1 MMQRWLP
8 VGSGAASR
16 PILLAVTVLLGT
28 LIAAGCGLAPSAGP
42 AVCDGISSELG
53 GCDPDRATFVAT
65 ECATIADEFGRQ
77 LEAKVLQIVDG
88 PESAEESKAVRVG
101 AVTVVTASLANRHI
115 RRQGLIREC
124 DAETFVADAETAF
137 SERFRST
144 IGGYL
149 HDGPVVDYQT
159 WRSTL
164 VTKLGILD
172 VEEDAPV
179 PS

>member
-1 MMQRWLP
+1 MIQRWLP
-8 VGSGAASR
+8 MVSGAVGG
-16 PILLAVTVLLGT
+16 PILLAVTVLLST
-28 LIAAGCGLAPSAGP
+28 LVAVGCGLTPSAGP
-42 AVCDGISSELG
+42 AVCDGISAELG

-65 ECATIADEFGRQ
+65 DCANIADEFGRQ
-77 LEAKVLQIVDG
+77 LEAKVLQVVDG
-88 PESAEESKAVRVG
+88 VESADESKAVRVG
-101 AVTVVTASLANRHI
+101 TITVVTTSLANRHI

-124 DAETFVADAETAF
+124 DAETFVKDAERGF
-137 SERFRST
+137 SDRFRST

-164 VTKLGILD
+164 VIKLGILD